1 MSERAAVASLRRES
15 PWPPVGAG
23 PEGGVVLQSNV
34 LEGSS
39 APFGLDGSPL
49 GRGGVVVVVRIR
61 GDESVRTVLTRTHP
75 PAPSRDDHITEGGP
89 IAGPA
94 PDHVVLVRPGTPALV
109 GPESVRG
116 HARAAVEP
124 VPDEPYRRTAR
135 GFSAAVNDPQSSS
148 VMASM
153 VHHGDNEREV
163 AVCLRSTTTTQPGTI
178 IISKTTATFL
188 AALVHRVTILEL
200 AGV

>member
-1 MSERAAVASLRRES
+1 MFGQATVASLRRES

-49 GRGGVVVVVRIR
+49 GRGGVVVVRIR

-75 PAPSRDDHITEGGP
+75 PAPSRDGHITEGGP

-116 HARAAVEP
+116 HARVAVEP

-148 VMASM
+148 VTASM
-153 VHHGDNEREV
+153 VHHGENEREV
-163 AVCLRSTTTTQPGTI
+163 AVRFRSTTTTQSGTI

-188 AALVHRVTILEL
+188 VALVHRVAILEL